1 MSEPESSVT
10 VFAGTASEAEMVRS
24 YLEPY
29 GIAVRLDDEHLGIT
43 APYLAAPG
51 GAGAVKVT
59 VAHDDAARARKLLA
73 DRGWNG

>member
-51 GAGAVKVT
+51 GAAP
-59 VAHDDAARARKLLA
+59 
-73 DRGWNG
+73 